1 MNLQDLNAPQ
11 QAAITCI
18 DKPCLVLAGAGS
30 GKTRVITHK
39 IGWLIDQAGYSPAKI
54 RALTFTNKSAREM
67 RQRITALLGKK
78 SARGLH
84 ISTFHSF
91 GLAIIQQEYRLL
103 GLRKSFSIMDTK
115 DVESCLTEL
124 TLRTGDDLDFVKQA
138 MYQISRWKNE
148 FISATEALQAAD
160 TPLLKTQAKLYE
172 EYQQYLLA
180 CNSMD
185 FDDLIMKPVLLFR
198 QDSATLLKWQGMVHY
213 LLVDEYQ
220 DTNTSQYE
228 IIKLVCG
235 TRQKFT
241 VVGDDDQSIYAWR
254 GARPENIKRLQHDFP
269 DLQVVKLEQNY
280 RSSSRI
286 LKAANSL
293 IAHNEHLFEKNLW
306 SAAGPGEFIRVFPC
320 KSADEESN
328 QVAVDIISRCL
339 QSQHEFH
346 QFAILYRSNFQ
357 SRAYEK
363 ALRDHSIPYKIN
375 GATSFFERQEIKDI
389 MAYLRLIT
397 NPDDDRALLRII
409 NTPRR
414 EIGAATI
421 KTLANYANDRHTS
434 LGKILK
440 ELGLQETLGRRARIR
455 LQGFTDFI
463 DEMRTRADQLDDALA
478 FTKHLIAALDY
489 PDWLRDTSTSKKAA
503 ENAIENIVELT
514 SWIGNLQKQQA
525 DPSLDNLVSHLSL
538 MSILE
543 NDDDKK
549 DQQAVQ
555 LMTLHSAKGLEFP
568 HVYLVGF
575 EEDSLPHHQSQDAAG
590 IEEERRLAYVGITRA
605 GKTLTLSY
613 ARTRQR
619 FGENQQCEPSRF
631 LLELPEQ
638 DLEGAEHV
646 ASKLTDEEKK
656 QRGLNHF
663 ADLQSMLGISDQDAD
678 ACS

>member
-39 IGWLIDQAGYSPAKI
+39 IGWLIDRAGYSPGKI

-78 SARGLH
+78 RARGLH

-91 GLAIIQQEYRLL
+91 GLAIIQQEYHLL
-103 GLRKSFSIMDTK
+103 GLRKSFSIMDSK
-115 DVESCLTEL
+115 DVESCLAEL

-148 FISATEALQAAD
+148 FIDATEALQAAD
-160 TPLLKTQAKLYE
+160 TPLLETQARLYE

-254 GARPENIKRLQHDFP
+254 GARPENINRLQQDFP

-286 LKAANSL
+286 LKAANCL
-293 IAHNEHLFEKNLW
+293 IAHNQHLFEKNLW

-328 QVAVDIISRCL
+328 QVAVDILSRCF
-339 QSQHEFH
+339 QSQNEFQ

-363 ALRDHSIPYKIN
+363 ALRDHSIPYQIN
-375 GATSFFERQEIKDI
+375 GATSFFERQEIKDV

-421 KTLANYANDRHTS
+421 KTMANYANDRHTS

-440 ELGLQETLGRRARIR
+440 ELGLQENLGRRAWIR
-455 LQGFTDFI
+455 LQGFADFI
-463 DEMRTRADQLDDALA
+463 DEMRTRVNQLDALA
-478 FTKHLIAALDY
+478 FTKHLISALDY
-489 PDWLRDTSTSKKAA
+489 PDWLRDTCTSKKAA

-514 SWIGNLQKQQA
+514 SWIGNLQKQQE

-543 NDDDKK
+543 NDEDKK

-613 ARTRQR
+613 AKTRQR

-646 ASKLTDEEKK
+646 ASKLTDDEKK
-656 QRGLNHF
+656 QQGLNHF
-663 ADLQSMLGISDQDAD
+663 TDLQAMLGISDQDAD
-678 ACS
+678 TCS

>member
-39 IGWLIDQAGYSPAKI
+39 IGWLIDRAGYSPGKI

-67 RQRITALLGKK
+67 RQRIIALLGKK
-78 SARGLH
+78 RARGLH

-91 GLAIIQQEYRLL
+91 GLAIIQQEYHLL

-160 TPLLKTQAKLYE
+160 TPLLETQARLYE

-180 CNSMD
+180 CNSLD

-198 QDSATLLKWQGMVHY
+198 QDSSTLLKWQGMVHY

-254 GARPENIKRLQHDFP
+254 GARPENIKRLQQDFP

-286 LKAANSL
+286 LKAANCL
-293 IAHNEHLFEKNLW
+293 IAHNEHLFDKNLW

-320 KSADEESN
+320 KSADDESN
-328 QVAVDIISRCL
+328 QVAVDILSRCF
-339 QSQHEFH
+339 QSQHEFQ

-363 ALRDHSIPYKIN
+363 ALRDHSIPYQIN

-440 ELGLQETLGRRARIR
+440 ELGLQETLGRRAWIR
-455 LQGFTDFI
+455 LQGFADFI
-463 DEMRTRADQLDDALA
+463 DEMRTRVDQLDALA
-478 FTKHLIAALDY
+478 FTKHLISALDY
-489 PDWLRDTSTSKKAA
+489 PDWLRDTCTSKKAA
-503 ENAIENIVELT
+503 GNAIENIVELT

-543 NDDDKK
+543 NDEDKK

-646 ASKLTDEEKK
+646 ASKLTDDEKK
-656 QRGLNHF
+656 QQGLSHF
-663 ADLQSMLGISDQDAD
+663 ADLQAMLGISDQDAD
-678 ACS
+678 ACAD

>member
-39 IGWLIDQAGYSPAKI
+39 IAWLIEQAGYSPGKI

-67 RQRITALLGKK
+67 RQRIITLLGKK
-78 SARGLH
+78 GARGLH

-91 GLAIIQQEYRLL
+91 GLAIIQQEYHLL
-103 GLRKSFSIMDTK
+103 GLRKSFSIMDSR

-124 TLRTGDDLDFVKQA
+124 TLRTNEDLDFVKQA
-138 MYQISRWKNE
+138 MYQIGRWKNE

-160 TPLLKTQAKLYE
+160 TPLLETQARLYE

-180 CNSMD
+180 CNSLD

-198 QDSATLLKWQGMVHY
+198 QDNATLLKWQGMVHY

-254 GARPENIKRLQHDFP
+254 GARPENIKRLQQDFP

-286 LKAANSL
+286 LKAANAL
-293 IAHNEHLFEKNLW
+293 IANNERLFEKNLW
-306 SAAGPGEFIRVFPC
+306 SAAGTGEFIRVFPC

-328 QVAVDIISRCL
+328 QVAVDILSRCF
-339 QSQHEFH
+339 QSQHEFQ

-363 ALRDHSIPYKIN
+363 ALRDHSIPYQIN

-414 EIGAATI
+414 EIGTATI
-421 KTLANYANDRHTS
+421 KTLANYAKERRSS

-440 ELGLQETLGRRARIR
+440 ELGLQETLGRRAWMR
-455 LQGFTDFI
+455 LQGFADFI
-463 DEMRTRADQLDDALA
+463 DEMRTRVDQLDALA
-478 FTKHLIAALDY
+478 FTKHLISALDY
-489 PDWLRDTSTSKKAA
+489 PDWLRDTCSSQKAA

-543 NDDDKK
+543 NDESEK

-613 ARTRQR
+613 AKTRQR

-646 ASKLTDEEKK
+646 ASKLTDDEKK
-656 QRGLNHF
+656 QQGLNHF
-663 ADLQSMLGISDQDAD
+663 TDLQAMLGISDQDAD
-678 ACS
+678 TCS